1 MADFY
6 LEHTIIQ
13 QPEELE
19 PQQEEDA
26 GIEDEVDVDELIL
39 DLFKRGE
46 DLLRAGFKVLRT
58 TSYGLSCWISQVTDI
73 YFTLDLDLPWIEEEE
88 EGNLGGSE
96 CLEALEQLRVGSSE
110 DQAENNN
117 INAGKEEAST
127 PKEDSGEDSEEEDG
141 EEEMKLL
148 LFYVELSSEESKEVA
163 LVQLDDLRQIAP
175 AQLLEFLESN
185 IDIKSEDEESDDKE
199 NNV

>member
-1 MADFY
+1 M
-6 LEHTIIQ
+6 
-13 QPEELE
+13 
-19 PQQEEDA
+19 
-26 GIEDEVDVDELIL
+26 
-39 DLFKRGE
+39 
-46 DLLRAGFKVLRT
+46 
-58 TSYGLSCWISQVTDI
+58 
-73 YFTLDLDLPWIEEEE
+73 
-88 EGNLGGSE
+88 
-96 CLEALEQLRVGSSE
+96 EALGQLRVGSSE

-127 PKEDSGEDSEEEDG
+127 PREDSGEDSEEEDG

>member
-19 PQQEEDA
+19 LQQEEEA
-26 GIEDEVDVDELIL
+26 GSEDEVDVDELIL

-58 TSYGLSCWISQVTDI
+58 PSYGLSCWISQVTDI

-163 LVQLDDLRQIAP
+163 LVQLGDLRQIAP
-175 AQLLEFLESN
+175 DQLLQFLESN
-185 IDIKSEDEESDDKE
+185 IDIKSDDEESDDKE

>member
-1 MADFY
+1 M
-6 LEHTIIQ
+6 
-13 QPEELE
+13 
-19 PQQEEDA
+19 
-26 GIEDEVDVDELIL
+26 
-39 DLFKRGE
+39 
-46 DLLRAGFKVLRT
+46 
-58 TSYGLSCWISQVTDI
+58 
-73 YFTLDLDLPWIEEEE
+73 
-88 EGNLGGSE
+88 
-96 CLEALEQLRVGSSE
+96 EALEQLRVGSSE
-110 DQAENNN
+110 DQTENNN

-148 LFYVELSSEESKEVA
+148 LFYVELSSEESKEVG